1 MLTKGLDMATENI
14 LQRTIERFWDTVPSV
29 WGRVRSNLRNNAIK
43 DFNITLIQFH
53 ILRHIRHGA
62 HSVGEL
68 AERQQISRPAI
79 SQAVDLL
86 VEKHLVTRQQDTQDR
101 RYVHLDLTD
110 NGNGL
115 LNDAFLKSRSWMG
128 EKMASLSSDDLE
140 ILIHAMTILKN
151 VFDPPQ

>member
-1 MLTKGLDMATENI
+1 MSTEDI
-14 LQRTIERFWDTVPSV
+14 LQRTIERFWDTVHSI
-29 WGRVRSNLRNNAIK
+29 WGRVRSNLRDNAIK
-43 DFNITLIQFH
+43 DINITLIQFH
-53 ILRHIRHGA
+53 FLRHIRHGA

-101 RYVHLDLTD
+101 RYVHLDLTEH
-110 NGNGL
+110 GNAL
-115 LNDAFLKSRSWMG
+115 LNDAFIKNRFWMG